1 MKLVKYIFIAIV
13 LFSFE
18 MNAQNDILIGETSKE
33 ELKSN
38 SNFSW
43 FDDYY
48 KSYEVDSSLLKPIK
62 KLLDNHNYK
71 LEVYFGTWCTDS
83 QREVPSLIKVLDQ
96 INFDYNNLKMI
107 AVDED
112 KIVPNVSD
120 EQRQKLNIEYVPTII
135 VYKDGKEVN
144 RYVEYARETLEKDLV
159 KILLQ
164 QPYKHSYN

>member
-62 KLLDNHNYK
+62 KLLDDHNYK

-112 KIVPNVSD
+112 KIVPNLSD

-135 VYKDGKEVN
+135 VFKDGKEVN

-159 KILLQ
+159 KILSQ

>member
-18 MNAQNDILIGETSKE
+18 MNAENDILIGETSKE

-62 KLLDNHNYK
+62 KLLDDHNYK

-112 KIVPNVSD
+112 KIVPNLSD

-135 VYKDGKEVN
+135 VFKDGKEVN

-159 KILLQ
+159 KILSQ